1 MFNLFNSKKVLLTAS
16 ALLLL
21 SLSTGIASASDATI
35 KPVAKADVTIQMLTY
50 QVKLKVGETYQL
62 PYGRNY
68 KYYPSQYSEGGPY
81 FSVTNSGLVR
91 ALKLPPTIPGEAV
104 GSVGVV
110 QEGVRDIAEVFIE
123 ITY

>member
-1 MFNLFNSKKVLLTAS
+1 MLKTKGIILTAS
-16 ALLLL
+16 AALLL
-21 SLSTGIASASDATI
+21 SLNTGIATASDTTLKPAT
-35 KPVAKADVTIQMLTY
+35 VADVSIQTLTY
-50 QVKLKVGETYQL
+50 QITLKVGETYQL

-68 KYYPSQYSEGGPY
+68 KYYPSQYSVGGPY

-91 ALKLPPTIPGEAV
+91 ALKLPPTIPGEAI